1 MEEVQ
6 LSVLLCSS
14 HFYKKNGNVKMYYPG
29 DISAALYDR
38 KVLLKLW
45 NELQLTVKADS
56 FVTEVH
62 RYYSDKDN
70 GYNVKAKDAE
80 QLEYLLVSKKL
91 K

>member
-1 MEEVQ
+1 MIER
-6 LSVLLCSS
+6 
-14 HFYKKNGNVKMYYPG
+14 Y
-29 DISAALYDR
+29 
-38 KVLLKLW
+38 LLKLW
-45 NELQLTVKADS
+45 NELRLTVKADS